1 MFISFE
7 TNSSPTPSPV
17 PPYIHAFNFQQ
28 TQTISLLSLLLL
40 LLIIIILKMSKLESN
55 GANGSSKQFHAPS
68 RHAPTPGKA
77 TVLALGKAF
86 PSQLVPQDCLV
97 EGYIRDT
104 KCVDVAIKEKLER
117 LCKQNYLCFIILNL
131 LELISLLAGCPLN
144 YFFAKLFVS
153 YLLISLATATYVNE
167 FHLY

>member
-1 MFISFE
+1 MLISFE

-17 PPYIHAFNFQQ
+17 PPYIHAFNFHQ
-28 TQTISLLSLLLL
+28 TQTLLSLLL

-86 PSQLVPQDCLV
+86 PSQLIPQDCLV

-131 LELISLLAGCPLN
+131 LELIYLLAGCPLN

-153 YLLISLATATYVNE
+153 YLLIS
-167 FHLY
+167 